1 MVYVYASGLGV
12 SRPAMRKMKLSEE
25 LFLFCLR
32 LRVGLFEFDLAE
44 RFSIHIS
51 TVSGEVVTCV
61 NFFIYFSW

>member
-1 MVYVYASGLGV
+1 
-12 SRPAMRKMKLSEE
+12 MRKMKLSEE

-61 NFFIYFSW
+61 NFFIYFSWKPANLA